1 MSNRIKLHCVE
12 DADTEHFKHV
22 FSMDKDKL
30 IKEYPNY
37 KIYDQGEFFDMVVMN
52 NIINYGNT
60 FDIQNEEEEP
70 ISEKEYEKLADELVY

>member
-22 FSMDKDKL
+22 FSMDKEKL
-30 IKEYPNY
+30 VKEYPNY

-52 NIINYGNT
+52 NIINDGNT
-60 FDIQNEEEEP
+60 FEIQDEEEEP
-70 ISEKEYEKLADELVY
+70 ISEKEYEKLAYEPIY

>member
-37 KIYDQGEFFDMVVMN
+37 KVYDQGEFFDMVVMN

>member
-37 KIYDQGEFFDMVVMN
+37 KVYDQGEFFDMVVMN

-60 FDIQNEEEEP
+60 FDIQAEEEEP
-70 ISEKEYEKLADELVY
+70 ISEKEYEKLVDELVY

>member
-37 KIYDQGEFFDMVVMN
+37 KVYDQGEFFDMVVMN

-60 FDIQNEEEEP
+60 FDIQDEEEEL
-70 ISEKEYEKLADELVY
+70 ISEKEYEKLADELIY

>member
-37 KIYDQGEFFDMVVMN
+37 KVYDQGEFFDMVVMN

-60 FDIQNEEEEP
+60 FDIQDEEEEL
-70 ISEKEYEKLADELVY
+70 ISEKEYEKFADELVY